1 MTHWLKSKLLTVKVT
16 LKTTVPLKL
25 RPLKKH
31 LLQRLLRPLQP
42 LRVLLLLK
50 QTTPFRFWRC
60 QPFVSTLVKRAL
72 TYTKLRGLAVTVKS

>member
-1 MTHWLKSKLLTVKVT
+1 MTHWLKSKLPTVKVT

-31 LLQRLLRPLQP
+31 LLQRLLQP

-60 QPFVSTLVKRAL
+60 QPFVSMLVKGAL